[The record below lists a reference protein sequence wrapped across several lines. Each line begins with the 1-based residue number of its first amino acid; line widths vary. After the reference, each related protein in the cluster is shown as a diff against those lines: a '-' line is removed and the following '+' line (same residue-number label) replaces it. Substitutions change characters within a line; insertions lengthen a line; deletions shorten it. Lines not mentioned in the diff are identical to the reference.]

1 MKRML
6 ITLALAAGLML
17 TACGGLGET
26 AINPD
31 ASLDWLD
38 CVRVYVEGNYTME
51 PIADWATI
59 DSTGD
64 ALIAACGTPPGMT
77 GQ

>member
-1 MKRML
+1 MRKL
-6 ITLALAAGLML
+6 ILGIIVAVGLML
-17 TACGGLGET
+17 TACSGYDET

-38 CVRVYVEGNYTME
+38 CVSVYTESNYTME
-51 PIADWATI
+51 PVADWATI